1 MIFSSL
7 SVFTEEGD
15 RQKLWTAE
23 HSSSQESNIWLKSDI
38 RLDTDYQG
46 EYRFVIEATVAEGQ
60 HGNIALDDLS
70 LTPGCV

>member
-15 RQKLWTAE
+15 RQKLWRAE
-23 HSSSQESNIWLKSDI
+23 HSFSQDTNIWLKSDI